1 MFKWLKLDFTNIRGQ
16 IIYLQNE
23 KSNKSKS
30 SSLDGGLP
38 AMMQMVFNL
47 FFFFNFG
54 ALCIISEFWVRPLS
68 LRCRLDN
75 SLN

>member
-38 AMMQMVFNL
+38 TM
-47 FFFFNFG
+47 
-54 ALCIISEFWVRPLS
+54 I
-68 LRCRLDN
+68 
-75 SLN
+75 